1 MEEQLIGLLGGGLAV
16 VAAHRHRNVLW
27 NKPPLHGFEPREE
40 LVGHVKTI
48 ERSGA
53 NRVARTPSI
62 IAILNVTGAL
72 FLLNGCVS
80 AGFAAEQTVR
90 LRTVDDRKAVIST
103 VEPVRQLVARAR
115 IGGTITSLT
124 VKEGYWV
131 NANEHIAVIAD
142 QKLLLQMQALQSRIQ
157 AQQANRDQAQINFD
171 RVQKLRAA
179 NVSSQ
184 AQLDQAR
191 TSLDVAQRTLQ
202 ALFSDRQVIEE
213 QVSQGAVLAPGTG
226 RVLKVPVSEGT
237 VVMPGE
243 TIATIAINNYIL
255 RLQLPER
262 HAQFMKTGDA
272 ILIGARG
279 LQVQQQ
285 ETLRRGR
292 VVLVYPEIE
301 QGRVIAN
308 VEVESLGDY
317 FVGERTRVYIAAG
330 TREALVVPEDAV
342 YRRFGVNYVKL
353 KDGTE
358 VVVQVGLP
366 VEGGIEIL
374 AGLHE
379 GDVVI
384 TP

>member
-1 MEEQLIGLLGGGLAV
+1 M
-16 VAAHRHRNVLW
+16 RHIFSVITVMLTAFCFW
-27 NKPPLHGFEPREE
+27 E
-40 LVGHVKTI
+40 LN
-48 ERSGA
+48 A
-53 NRVARTPSI
+53 
-62 IAILNVTGAL
+62 
-72 FLLNGCVS
+72 CVS
-80 AGFAAEQTVR
+80 AGFAAQQPAR
-90 LRTVDDRKAVIST
+90 LRTVDDQKAVIAT
-103 VEPVRQLVARAR
+103 VEPVHELLARAR
-115 IGGTITSLT
+115 IGGTITTLT
-124 VKEGYWV
+124 VKEGDRV
-131 NANEHIAVIAD
+131 TAGDRIALVAD
-142 QKLLLQMQALQSRIQ
+142 QKLALQMQALQSRIQ
-157 AQQANRDQAQINFD
+157 AQQANRDQAQITFD
-171 RVQKLRAA
+171 RVQKLRESGT
-179 NVSSQ
+179 SSQ

-191 TSLDVAQRTLQ
+191 TSLDVAERTLQ
-202 ALFSDRQVIEE
+202 ALLSDWQVIQE
-213 QVSQGAVLAPGTG
+213 QASQGAVLAPGAG
-226 RVLKVPVSEGT
+226 RVLKVPVTEGS

-243 TIATIAINNYIL
+243 TIITIAANNYIL

-262 HAQFMKTGDA
+262 HAQFMKAGDA

-308 VEVESLGDY
+308 VEVEGLGDY
-317 FVGERTRVYIAAG
+317 FVGERTRVYIATG

-342 YRRFGVNYVKL
+342 YRRFGVSYVKL
-353 KDGTE
+353 QDGTE

-374 AGLHE
+374 AGLRE

>member
-1 MEEQLIGLLGGGLAV
+1 VRRISSV
-16 VAAHRHRNVLW
+16 
-27 NKPPLHGFEPREE
+27 
-40 LVGHVKTI
+40 
-48 ERSGA
+48 
-53 NRVARTPSI
+53 
-62 IAILNVTGAL
+62 IATMAGVF
-72 FLLNGCVS
+72 FLLNVCLS
-80 AGFAAEQTVR
+80 AGFAAEQTVQ
-90 LRTVDDRKAVIST
+90 LRAIDDRKAVIAT
-103 VEPVRQLVARAR
+103 VEPVHELIARAR
-115 IGGTITSLT
+115 IGGTITTLT
-124 VKEGYWV
+124 IKEGDLV
-131 NANEHIAVIAD
+131 TAGDRIAVVAD
-142 QKLLLQMQALQSRIQ
+142 QKLALQMQALQSRVQ
-157 AQQANRDQAQINFD
+157 AQQANRDQAQINLD
-171 RVQKLRAA
+171 RVQKLRAS

-184 AQLDQAR
+184 AQLDQAQ

-202 ALFSDRQVIEE
+202 ALLSDRQVIQE
-213 QVSQGAVLAPGTG
+213 QASQGAVLAPGTG
-226 RVLKVPVSEGT
+226 RVLKVPVSEGS

-243 TIATIAINNYIL
+243 TIATIAADKYIL

-262 HAQFMKTGDA
+262 HAQFMKAGDA

-279 LQVQQQ
+279 LQVQEQ

-308 VEVESLGDY
+308 VEVEGLGDY
-317 FVGERTRVYIAAG
+317 FVGERTRVYITAG
-330 TREALVVPEDAV
+330 TREALVVPEAAV
-342 YRRFGVNYVKL
+342 YRRFGVSYVKL
-353 KDGTE
+353 EDGTE